1 MTTPFEFR
9 PVLFAVFWKSGIALG
24 AALCISRMLRNR
36 SADLRRL
43 VFSTTI
49 VAMFVAAAAT
59 PMLPRWTAVTPLWF
73 HFQRP
78 APAAVAESSLSS
90 PMVDDATELT
100 APVSRP
106 MPPQTSSRRI
116 DLNAW
121 LIPLIWFAGAA
132 TLLTRFAINLRG
144 LYQLRKASDAV
155 TDAGLLANVER
166 FGRRVRLWRND
177 AIGAPVTWGIVRPII
192 LVPAGFEELPAES
205 RDAVIRHELAHIQAH
220 DFLMRG
226 LAEIA
231 RALIWFQP
239 LVWIVWRQLREE
251 QELACDNCVLAE
263 GGKPSAYAKLLLD
276 WDARRGMD
284 SLIAVG
290 IAHRS
295 CLKRRLYALLDTDLR
310 RDTVASAG
318 VAGALFLALTAALPL
333 AAISFTQA
341 IPVQPASAHAVQSA
355 PPALLPALLQ
365 PPAQLAQAQTAQTPV
380 KAPAPQPA
388 AQSAPRPRFDVVSIK
403 PCKPGVAKPGD
414 GVPTYGGDSS
424 PGRLS
429 IGCGILADTDNV
441 GLIQRAYNRYA
452 SGKLTSTKVISIEGG
467 PDWIHSER
475 FEIDAKADGQ
485 PSILMMEGPM
495 MQTILEDRFKL
506 KIHRE
511 TRQGPVY
518 ELALGKGTPKLKPL
532 QDGSCTPVVVGR
544 PLPLLPDGQHLC
556 RNMVSP
562 RGKVDIEGGT
572 LSMFAGLLGMVL
584 DRPVIDKTGITSY
597 FEIHLVFSPDDSAAP
612 RPVTADPGASAAV
625 RASDAPGI
633 FQAIQEQLGLRL
645 VPAKGPVDVLV
656 IDHIERPSEN

>member
-24 AALCISRMLRNR
+24 AALCISRMLRNK

-78 APAAVAESSLSS
+78 APAPVAESSLSS

-100 APVSRP
+100 APVGRR

-144 LYQLRKASDAV
+144 LYRLRKASDAV
-155 TDAGLLANVER
+155 TDAGLLASVGR
-166 FGRRVRLWRND
+166 FGRRVRLSRND
-177 AIGAPVTWGIVRPII
+177 AIGAPVTWGILRPII
-192 LVPAGFEELPAES
+192 LVPAGFAELPAES
-205 RDAVIRHELAHIQAH
+205 RDAVIRHELAHIRAH

-239 LVWIVWRQLREE
+239 LVWIVLRQLREE
-251 QELACDNCVLAE
+251 QELACDNFVLAA
-263 GGKPSAYAKLLLD
+263 GGKPSSYAKLLLD
-276 WDARRGMD
+276 WDARPEIAP
-284 SLIAVG
+284 LIAVG

-295 CLKRRLYALLDTDLR
+295 CLKRRLYALLDTELR
-310 RDTVASAG
+310 RDTVAGTG
-318 VAGALFLALTAALPL
+318 VVGALFLALIAALPL
-333 AAISFTQA
+333 AAIGFTQA
-341 IPVQPASAHAVQSA
+341 VPVQPAPAHAPQSA
-355 PPALLPALLQ
+355 SPALLR
-365 PPAQLAQAQTAQTPV
+365 PPVQLAQANTAQAPV
-380 KAPAPQPA
+380 KAPEPQPTAEPA
-388 AQSAPRPRFDVVSIK
+388 ARPRFDVVSIK
-403 PCKPGVAKPGD
+403 PCKPSVAKPGD
-414 GVPTYGGDSS
+414 GVPTYGGGSS

-429 IGCGILADTDNV
+429 IGCGVLANTDNV
-441 GLIQRAYNRYA
+441 GMIQVAYNRYA
-452 SGKLTSTKVISIEGG
+452 SGRLTSMKMIPIEGG
-467 PDWIHSER
+467 PGWIHSER
-475 FEIDAKADGQ
+475 FDIDAKADGQ
-485 PSILMMEGPM
+485 PSILMMQGPM

-518 ELALGKGTPKLKPL
+518 ELALGKGSPKLKPL
-532 QDGSCTPVVVGR
+532 QDGSCTPVVMGR
-544 PLPLLPDGQHLC
+544 PLPLLADGEHRC
-556 RNMVSP
+556 KNMVAP
-562 RGKVDIEGGT
+562 RGIDIEGGT
-572 LSMFAGLLGMVL
+572 LSMLAGMLGMIL
-584 DRPVIDKTGITSY
+584 DRPVVDKTGIASY

-612 RPVTADPGASAAV
+612 QPVTADPGASDAV
-625 RASDAPGI
+625 VASDAPGI
-633 FQAIQEQLGLRL
+633 FQAVQKQLGLKL

>member
-9 PVLFAVFWKSGIALG
+9 PVLFAMFWKSGIALG

-59 PMLPRWTAVTPLWF
+59 PMLPRWTAVAPLWF
-73 HFQRP
+73 HFQHS
-78 APAAVAESSLSS
+78 ALAAVADPTLSS
-90 PMVDDATELT
+90 PMVDDATALT

-106 MPPQTSSRRI
+106 MPPQPSSRRI

-121 LIPLIWFAGAA
+121 LIPLIWLAGAA
-132 TLLTRFAINLRG
+132 MLLTRFAINLRG
-144 LYQLRKASDAV
+144 LYRLRKASDAV
-155 TDAGLLANVER
+155 TDAGLLANVAR

-192 LVPAGFEELPAES
+192 LLPGGFEELPAES
-205 RDAVIRHELAHIQAH
+205 RDAVVRHELAHIQAH

-251 QELACDNCVLAE
+251 QELACDNCVLAA
-263 GGKPSAYAKLLLD
+263 GGRPSAYAKLLLD
-276 WDARRGMD
+276 WDARPGMD

-310 RDTVASAG
+310 RDPVASAG
-318 VAGALFLALTAALPL
+318 MAGALFLALAAALPL
-333 AAISFTQA
+333 AAITFTQA
-341 IPVQPASAHAVQSA
+341 IPVQPVPAHALQSA
-355 PPALLPALLQ
+355 SPALLR
-365 PPAQLAQAQTAQTPV
+365 PPARLAQAQTAQTRV
-380 KAPAPQPA
+380 KAPSPQPVAQPA
-388 AQSAPRPRFDVVSIK
+388 ARPRFDVVSIK
-403 PCKPGVAKPGD
+403 PCKPNVTN
-414 GVPTYGGDSS
+414 GVPVFGGDSS

-429 IGCGILADTDNV
+429 IGCGILADTNNT
-441 GLIQRAYNRYA
+441 GMIQVAYNRYA
-452 SGKLTSTKVISIEGG
+452 SGQLTSWEMIPIEGG

-475 FEIDAKADGQ
+475 FEIDAKSDGH
-485 PSILMMEGPM
+485 PSIQMMEGPM

-518 ELALGKGTPKLKPL
+518 ELALGKGSPKLKPL
-532 QDGSCTPVVVGR
+532 QNGICIPVVVGR
-544 PLPLLPDGQHLC
+544 PLPLLPDGQRRC

-562 RGKVDIEGGT
+562 RGAVDFEGGT
-572 LSMFAGLLGMVL
+572 LSMFAGSLGLVL

-597 FEIHLVFSPDDSAAP
+597 FEIHLVFSPDDSAEP

>member
-78 APAAVAESSLSS
+78 APAAVAELSS
-90 PMVDDATELT
+90 PMVDDATEPT
-100 APVSRP
+100 APISRP

-144 LYQLRKASDAV
+144 LYRLRKASDAV
-155 TDAGLLANVER
+155 TDAGLLANVAR

-192 LVPAGFEELPAES
+192 LVPAGFEELPAEN

-226 LAEIA
+226 LAETA

-251 QELACDNCVLAE
+251 QELACDDCVLAA

-276 WDARRGMD
+276 WDACRGID

-290 IAHRS
+290 IAHQS

-310 RDTVASAG
+310 RDKVAGAG
-318 VAGALFLALTAALPL
+318 VAGALFLALAAALPL

-341 IPVQPASAHAVQSA
+341 VPVQPAPAHALQSA
-355 PPALLPALLQ
+355 SPALLR
-365 PPAQLAQAQTAQTPV
+365 PPTQLAQAQTAQTPV
-380 KAPAPQPA
+380 KAPAPQPTAPSA
-388 AQSAPRPRFDVVSIK
+388 ARPHFDVVSIK
-403 PCKPGVAKPGD
+403 PCKPSVMN
-414 GVPTYGGDSS
+414 GVPVVGGDSS

-441 GLIQRAYNRYA
+441 GLIQVAYNRYS
-452 SGKLTSTKVISIEGG
+452 SGRLTSEKMIPIEGG

-475 FEIDAKADGQ
+475 FAIDAKADGH
-485 PSILMMEGPM
+485 PSIQMMQGPM

-518 ELALGKGTPKLKPL
+518 ELALGKGSPNLKPL
-532 QDGSCTPVVVGR
+532 QDGSCIPVVLGS
-544 PLPLLPDGQHLC
+544 PLPLVPDGQHLC
-556 RNMVSP
+556 RRMVSLQ
-562 RGKVDIEGGT
+562 GKVNIEGGT
-572 LSMFAGLLGMVL
+572 LRTLADLLGMVL

-597 FEIHLVFSPDDSAAP
+597 FQIQLSFSPDDRAEP
-612 RPVTADPGASAAV
+612 RPVTAEPGASAV
-625 RASDAPGI
+625 RVPDYPGI
-633 FQAIQEQLGLRL
+633 FQAIQEQLGLKL

>member
-24 AALCISRMLRNR
+24 AALCISRMLRSR

-59 PMLPRWTAVTPLWF
+59 PVLPRWTAVTPLWF
-73 HFQRP
+73 HFRP

-116 DLNAW
+116 DLNVW

-144 LYQLRKASDAV
+144 LCRLRKASDAV
-155 TDAGLLANVER
+155 TDAGLLANVAR
-166 FGRRVRLWRND
+166 FGRRVRLWRNH

-192 LVPAGFEELPAES
+192 LLPAGFEELPAES
-205 RDAVIRHELAHIQAH
+205 RDVVIRHELAHIQAH

-251 QELACDNCVLAE
+251 QELACDNCVLAA

-276 WDARRGMD
+276 WDACPGID

-290 IAHRS
+290 MAHRS

-355 PPALLPALLQ
+355 PPARLPAPLQ
-365 PPAQLAQAQTAQTPV
+365 PSAQLAKAQTAQTSV
-380 KAPAPQPA
+380 QAPAPQPTAQPA
-388 AQSAPRPRFDVVSIK
+388 ARPRFDVVSIK

-414 GVPTYGGDSS
+414 GVPVFGGDSS
-424 PGRLS
+424 PGNLR

-441 GLIQRAYNRYA
+441 GLIQVAYNRYA
-452 SGKLTSTKVISIEGG
+452 NGQLTSWKMIPIEGG

-475 FEIDAKADGQ
+475 FEIDAKSDGH
-485 PSILMMEGPM
+485 PSILMMQGPM
-495 MQTILEDRFKL
+495 LQTILEDRFKL

-518 ELALGKGTPKLKPL
+518 ELALGKGSPKLKPL

-544 PLPLLPDGQHLC
+544 PLPLLPDGQHRC

-562 RGKVDIEGGT
+562 SSVDFEGGT
-572 LSMFAGLLGMVL
+572 LSMFAGSLGMVL

-597 FEIHLVFSPDDSAAP
+597 FEIRLAFSPDDSAAP

>member
-59 PMLPRWTAVTPLWF
+59 PMLPRWTAVTPLWL

-78 APAAVAESSLSS
+78 ASAAVAGASLSS
-90 PMVDDATELT
+90 PTADDATELT

-106 MPPQTSSRRI
+106 MPPQTSTRRI
-116 DLNAW
+116 DLTAW

-144 LYQLRKASDAV
+144 LYRLRKASDAV
-155 TDAGLLANVER
+155 TDAGLLANVAR

-251 QELACDNCVLAE
+251 QELACDNCVLAA

-276 WDARRGMD
+276 WDARPGMD

-310 RDTVASAG
+310 RDDDSGRGSSRRIGSGAGGGASSRGYQFYAG
-318 VAGALFLALTAALPL
+318 R
-333 AAISFTQA
+333 
-341 IPVQPASAHAVQSA
+341 PVQPARRRS
-355 PPALLPALLQ
+355 
-365 PPAQLAQAQTAQTPV
+365 QLAPMRRPHKLRRGARTHRASARAPVSTWSPSSHVSRALRTAF
-380 KAPAPQPA
+380 
-388 AQSAPRPRFDVVSIK
+388 R
-403 PCKPGVAKPGD
+403 
-414 GVPTYGGDSS
+414 
-424 PGRLS
+424 
-429 IGCGILADTDNV
+429 
-441 GLIQRAYNRYA
+441 
-452 SGKLTSTKVISIEGG
+452 
-467 PDWIHSER
+467 W
-475 FEIDAKADGQ
+475 
-485 PSILMMEGPM
+485 
-495 MQTILEDRFKL
+495 
-506 KIHRE
+506 
-511 TRQGPVY
+511 
-518 ELALGKGTPKLKPL
+518 
-532 QDGSCTPVVVGR
+532 
-544 PLPLLPDGQHLC
+544 
-556 RNMVSP
+556 
-562 RGKVDIEGGT
+562 
-572 LSMFAGLLGMVL
+572 
-584 DRPVIDKTGITSY
+584 
-597 FEIHLVFSPDDSAAP
+597 SAATH
-612 RPVTADPGASAAV
+612 RREG
-625 RASDAPGI
+625 
-633 FQAIQEQLGLRL
+633 
-645 VPAKGPVDVLV
+645 
-656 IDHIERPSEN
+656 

>member
-24 AALCISRMLRNR
+24 AALCISRMLGNR

-73 HFQRP
+73 QFQRP
-78 APAAVAESSLSS
+78 APAVVAESSLSS

-121 LIPLIWFAGAA
+121 LISSIWFAGAA

-144 LYQLRKASDAV
+144 LYRLRKASHAV
-155 TDAGLLANVER
+155 TDAGLLANVAR

-192 LVPAGFEELPAES
+192 LVPAGFEESPAES

-239 LVWIVWRQLREE
+239 LAWIVLRQLREE
-251 QELACDNCVLAE
+251 QELACDNCVLAA

-276 WDARRGMD
+276 WDSSRGMD

-310 RDTVASAG
+310 RDKVAGAG
-318 VAGALFLALTAALPL
+318 VAGALFLALAAALPL

-341 IPVQPASAHAVQSA
+341 VPVRPAPAHAQQSA
-355 PPALLPALLQ
+355 SPALLR

-380 KAPAPQPA
+380 KAPPPQPV
-388 AQSAPRPRFDVVSIK
+388 AQSAARPRFDVVSIK
-403 PCKPGVAKPGD
+403 PCKPSVTN
-414 GVPTYGGDSS
+414 GVPVFGGGSS

-429 IGCGILADTDNV
+429 IGCGILADTDNL
-441 GLIQRAYNRYA
+441 GLIQAAYNRYA
-452 SGKLTSTKVISIEGG
+452 SGQLTSMKVIPIEGG

-475 FEIDAKADGQ
+475 FEIDAKSDGQ

-495 MQTILEDRFKL
+495 LQTILEDRFKL

-518 ELALGKGTPKLKPL
+518 ELALGKGSPKLKPL
-532 QDGSCTPVVVGR
+532 QDGSCTPVIVGR
-544 PLPLLPDGQHLC
+544 PLPLLPDGQRRC

-562 RGKVDIEGGT
+562 GSVDIEGGT
-572 LSMFAGLLGMVL
+572 LSMFAGLLGMAL

-597 FEIHLVFSPDDSAAP
+597 FEIHLVFSPDDFAAP
-612 RPVTADPGASAAV
+612 RPVTADPGASAAI

>member
-24 AALCISRMLRNR
+24 AALCISLMLKSR

-78 APAAVAESSLSS
+78 ASAAVAGPSLSS
-90 PMVDDATELT
+90 PMAGDAPELT

-106 MPPQTSSRRI
+106 MPLQTSFRRI
-116 DLNAW
+116 DLDTW

-132 TLLTRFAINLRG
+132 TLLMRFAINLRE
-144 LYQLRKASDAV
+144 LYRLRKASDAV
-155 TDAGLLANVER
+155 TDTGVLANVAR
-166 FGRRVRLWRND
+166 FGRRVRVWRND
-177 AIGAPVTWGIVRPII
+177 AISAPVTWGIVRPII

-226 LAEIA
+226 LADIA

-239 LVWIVWRQLREE
+239 LMWIVWRQLREE
-251 QELACDNCVLAE
+251 QELACDDCVLAA

-284 SLIAVG
+284 SLLAVG

-295 CLKRRLYALLDTDLR
+295 CLKRRLYALLDPDLR
-310 RDTVASAG
+310 RDTVAGAG
-318 VAGALFLALTAALPL
+318 IAGALFLALAGALPL
-333 AAISFTQA
+333 AAVSFTEA
-341 IPVQPASAHAVQSA
+341 IPVPSA
-355 PPALLPALLQ
+355 PAHGLQ
-365 PPAQLAQAQTAQTPV
+365 AQLAQAQTAPSPV
-380 KAPAPQPA
+380 KPPAAEPTAQPA
-388 AQSAPRPRFDVVSIK
+388 TRPRFDVVSIK
-403 PCKPGVAKPGD
+403 PCKAGVTSGLQ
-414 GVPTYGGDSS
+414 VLGGDSS
-424 PGRLS
+424 PGRLR
-429 IGCGILADTDNV
+429 IGCGILADTDNI
-441 GLIQRAYNRYA
+441 GLIQVAYNRYA
-452 SGKLTSTKVISIEGG
+452 SGRLTSMKVIPIEGG

-475 FEIDAKADGQ
+475 YEIDAKSDGH

-495 MQTILEDRFKL
+495 MQTILEDRFNL
-506 KIHRE
+506 RLHRE

-518 ELALGKGTPKLKPL
+518 ELALGKGSPKLKPL
-532 QDGSCTPVVVGR
+532 QDGSCTPVVTGS
-544 PLPLLPDGQHLC
+544 PLPLLQDGQHLC

-562 RGKVDIEGGT
+562 HGSVDIEGGT
-572 LSMFAGLLGMVL
+572 LSTLADLLGMVV

-597 FEIHLVFSPDDSAAP
+597 FEIHLVFSADESAPPQPAP
-612 RPVTADPGASAAV
+612 ADPGAPATV
-625 RASDAPGI
+625 RAPDAPGI
-633 FQAIQEQLGLRL
+633 FHAIQEQLGLRL

>member
-1 MTTPFEFR
+1 VTPPFEFR
-9 PVLFAVFWKSGIALG
+9 PVLLAVFWKSGIALG

-59 PMLPRWTAVTPLWF
+59 PVLPRWTAVTPLWF

-78 APAAVAESSLSS
+78 APAAVAEPSLSS
-90 PMVDDATELT
+90 PMADDATELT

-144 LYQLRKASDAV
+144 LHRLRKASDAV
-155 TDAGLLANVER
+155 TDAWLLANVAR

-205 RDAVIRHELAHIQAH
+205 RNAVILHELAHIQAH

-239 LVWIVWRQLREE
+239 LVWIVCRQLREE
-251 QELACDNCVLAE
+251 QEMACDNCVLAA
-263 GGKPSAYAKLLLD
+263 GGKPSACAKLLLD
-276 WDARRGMD
+276 WDARCGMD

-318 VAGALFLALTAALPL
+318 VAGASFLALATALPL

-341 IPVQPASAHAVQSA
+341 IPVQPAPGLPA
-355 PPALLPALLQ
+355 PLPALLQ
-365 PPAQLAQAQTAQTPV
+365 PPAQLAQAQAAQTPV
-380 KAPAPQPA
+380 KAPAPQPDAQPA
-388 AQSAPRPRFDVVSIK
+388 ARPRFDVVSIK
-403 PCKPGVAKPGD
+403 PCKPRVTN
-414 GVPTYGGDSS
+414 GVPVYGGDSS

-429 IGCGILADTDNV
+429 IGCGILADTDNT
-441 GLIQRAYNRYA
+441 GMIQVAYNRYA
-452 SGKLTSTKVISIEGG
+452 GGYLNSFRMIPIEGG

-475 FEIDAKADGQ
+475 FEIDAKSDGH
-485 PSILMMEGPM
+485 PSLLMMEGPM

-518 ELALGKGTPKLKPL
+518 ELALGKGSPKLKPL
-532 QDGSCTPVVVGR
+532 QDGSCIPVVIGR
-544 PLPLLPDGQHLC
+544 PLPELPDGQHRC

-562 RGKVDIEGGT
+562 RGSAEIEGAT

-597 FEIHLVFSPDDSAAP
+597 FEIHLAFSPDDSTGP
-612 RPVTADPGASAAV
+612 RPVTADPGASAAL
-625 RASDAPGI
+625 RAPDAPGI

>member
-9 PVLFAVFWKSGIALG
+9 PVLFAVFWKSGIALS
-24 AALCISRMLRNR
+24 AALCISWMLRTR

-59 PMLPRWTAVTPLWF
+59 PILPRWIAVTPPWF
-73 HFQRP
+73 HFQLL
-78 APAAVAESSLSS
+78 APVAVAEPSLS
-90 PMVDDATELT
+90 PALADDATELT
-100 APVSRP
+100 APVNRP
-106 MPPQTSSRRI
+106 MPPQTSTRRI
-116 DLNAW
+116 DLTAW

-132 TLLTRFAINLRG
+132 TLLTRFAVNLRG
-144 LYQLRKASDAV
+144 LYRLRKASDAV
-155 TDAGLLANVER
+155 TDAGLLANTAR

-177 AIGAPVTWGIVRPII
+177 AIGAPVTWGVVRPTI
-192 LVPAGFEELPAES
+192 LVPAGFEELPAEG
-205 RDAVIRHELAHIQAH
+205 RDAVIRHELAHILAH

-251 QELACDNCVLAE
+251 QELACDNCVLAA

-290 IAHRS
+290 IAHEN
-295 CLKRRLYALLDTDLR
+295 CLKRRLYALLDPDLR
-310 RDTVASAG
+310 RDKIAGAG
-318 VAGALFLALTAALPL
+318 VAGALFLALAAALPL

-341 IPVQPASAHAVQSA
+341 VPVQPAPAHALQSA
-355 PPALLPALLQ
+355 SPALLR

-380 KAPAPQPA
+380 KAPPPQPT
-388 AQSAPRPRFDVVSIK
+388 AQPAPRQRFDVVSIK
-403 PCKPGVAKPGD
+403 PCKPGATNGTPVF
-414 GVPTYGGDSS
+414 GGDSS

-429 IGCGILADTDNV
+429 IGCGILADTDNT
-441 GLIQRAYNRYA
+441 GLIQAAYNRYA
-452 SGKLTSTKVISIEGG
+452 NGQLTSWKMIPIEGG
-467 PDWIHSER
+467 PNWIHAER
-475 FEIDAKADGQ
+475 FEIDARSDGH
-485 PSILMMEGPM
+485 PSILMMQGPM
-495 MQTILEDRFKL
+495 LQTILEDRFKL

-518 ELALGKGTPKLKPL
+518 ELALGKGSPKLKPL

-544 PLPLLPDGQHLC
+544 PLPLLPDGQRRC
-556 RNMVSP
+556 RNMASP
-562 RGKVDIEGGT
+562 RSVDFEGGT
-572 LSMFAGLLGMVL
+572 LSMFAGSLGMVL

-597 FEIHLVFSPDDSAAP
+597 FEIHLVFSPDDSATPQPA
-612 RPVTADPGASAAV
+612 TADPGASAAV
-625 RASDAPGI
+625 GASDAPGI
-633 FQAIQEQLGLRL
+633 FQAIQDQLGLRL